1 MSDSFLTRFFHVAQ
15 KVTEADRGLAVN
27 STLKVL
33 DKFNVDEKL
42 LADQSFA
49 GFSQIWL
56 RRALD
61 DGATIITN
69 NIITDAS
76 QAPTTNTNF
85 ANLRV
90 VVCIPLLGHGAVYL
104 DQHIRNGIIPREV
117 IDRLSGVVVKLLENY
132 QADITEAEIMA
143 LYEQTP

>member
-15 KVTEADRGLAVN
+15 KVTVADRGLAVN
-27 STLKVL
+27 SALEVL
-33 DKFNVDEKL
+33 EKFNVDEKV
-42 LADQSFA
+42 LADQGFA
-49 GFSQIWL
+49 DFSQTWL

-61 DGATIITN
+61 DGETIITN

-90 VVCIPLLGHGAVYL
+90 VVCIPLSEHGAIYL

-117 IDRLSGVVVKLLENY
+117 IDRLSAVAVKLLENP
-132 QADITEAEIMA
+132 QPAVSEAEIMA
-143 LYEQTP
+143 VYENTP

>member
-27 STLKVL
+27 SALEVL
-33 DKFNVDEKL
+33 DKVNVDEKT
-42 LADQSFA
+42 LADQAFMD
-49 GFSQIWL
+49 FSQTWL
-56 RRALD
+56 RRAIE
-61 DGATIITN
+61 GGETIITN
-69 NIITDAS
+69 NIITDPS

-90 VVCIPLLGHGAVYL
+90 VVCIPMSEHGAVYL

-117 IDRLSGVVVKLLENY
+117 IDRLSKVAGKLLENP
-132 QADITEAEIMA
+132 QPDITEAEIMA
-143 LYEQTP
+143 VYEKTP